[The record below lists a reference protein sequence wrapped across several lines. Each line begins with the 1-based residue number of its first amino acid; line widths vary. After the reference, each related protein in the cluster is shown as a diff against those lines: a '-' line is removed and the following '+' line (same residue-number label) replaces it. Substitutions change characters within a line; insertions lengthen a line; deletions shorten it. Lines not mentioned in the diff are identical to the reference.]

1 MKTLQE
7 LRREVA
13 LNAREI
19 HENEFR
25 ELIQIYERKGWMR
38 IVRAEEVI
46 IGDVYGTLDGLVKV
60 KDNAEDEGNF
70 WGEVIEPL
78 HKDINKGDVFEYSYE
93 DLYVGNPKDIEAL
106 KDWII
111 NGAKHKNI
119 DVVNTKPM
127 QEMFERTLDD
137 DEIENL
143 IDKARQ
149 SALAI
154 KKDKKRDKEEREQ
167 AKEVLDFIDDV
178 EGIWDKKKSLH
189 PSQVV
194 SLMRIVSGTSSSNPA
209 GWGWKTKGFSGSPS
223 GKVPQDFRNEELT
236 EGKGMS
242 DAVIKTGALMVKR
255 WILQRGAEGDV
266 SAQIN
271 GLASLILFA
280 IAATDRGE
288 SFMSKALA
296 TSGFFKGGKTK

>member
-60 KDNAEDEGNF
+60 KDDAEDEGNF

-194 SLMRIVSGTSSSNPA
+194 SLMKIVAGTSSSNPA
-209 GWGWKTKGFSGSPS
+209 GWGWKTKGFKKSPD

-280 IAATDRGE
+280 IASTDRGE

-296 TSGFFKGGKTK
+296 TSGFFKGTTKK

>member
-93 DLYVGNPKDIEAL
+93 DLYVGNPKDIDAL

-209 GWGWKTKGFSGSPS
+209 GWGFRSIGWKKSPD

-255 WILQRGAEGDV
+255 WILQRGG
-266 SAQIN
+266 
-271 GLASLILFA
+271 
-280 IAATDRGE
+280 RR
-288 SFMSKALA
+288 
-296 TSGFFKGGKTK
+296 

>member
-209 GWGWKTKGFSGSPS
+209 GWGFRSIGWKKSPD
-223 GKVPQDFRNEELT
+223 GKVPQDFRNEELS

-242 DAVIKTGALMVKR
+242 DTVIKTGALMTKR
-255 WILQRGAEGDV
+255 YIINKGAEGDV
-266 SAQIN
+266 SAQLN

-296 TSGFFKGGKTK
+296 TSGFFKGASKK

>member
-60 KDNAEDEGNF
+60 KDDAEDEGNF

-93 DLYVGNPKDIEAL
+93 DLYVGNPKDIDAL

-178 EGIWDKKKSLH
+178 ERIWDEKKSLH

-209 GWGWKTKGFSGSPS
+209 GWGYRTLGFKSSPD

-236 EGKGMS
+236 EGKMTDGI
-242 DAVIKTGALMVKR
+242 IKAGALMTKR
-255 WILQRGAEGDV
+255 YIINKGQEGDV

-271 GLASLILFA
+271 GLASLILFS
-280 IAATDRGE
+280 IAATDKGE

-296 TSGFFKGGKTK
+296 TSGFFKGATKK

>member
-93 DLYVGNPKDIEAL
+93 DLYVGNPKDIDAL

-178 EGIWDKKKSLH
+178 ERIWDKKKSLH

-209 GWGWKTKGFSGSPS
+209 GWGYRTLGFKSSPD

-280 IAATDRGE
+280 IASTDRGE

>member
-209 GWGWKTKGFSGSPS
+209 GWGYRTLGFKSSPD

>member
-93 DLYVGNPKDIEAL
+93 DLYVGNPKDIDAL

-223 GKVPQDFRNEELT
+223 GKVPQDFRNEELS